1 MELHLVSDVFYKEI
15 RRMVGMEG
23 RYNQWEES
31 AFHKF
36 SLTLRVSSLSS
47 LVQSAIFLVVLVFQ
61 VEI

>member
-1 MELHLVSDVFYKEI
+1 MELHLVLDVSEKDI
-15 RRMVGMEG
+15 WGMVGMEG

-47 LVQSAIFLVVLVFQ
+47 LMQSVIFLVVLVFQ